1 VHRRGD
7 IVVRDTGSWTPTVH
21 HLLRFLE
28 QVSFAGAPR
37 LVGSGFDDRGRE
49 TLRFIEGEFVH
60 PGPWTLE
67 GAASVGSFLHRL
79 HDATSS
85 FEPPPD
91 AEWYPWF
98 GRGLGGPEKIVGH
111 CDVTPWNLVARE
123 GRAVAIIDWDRAGP
137 VDPLVELAQACW
149 LNAKLHDDI
158 VAEREG
164 LPPLAERAR
173 QLRAIVDGYGLSA
186 RERAGFVDRIIEF
199 SIHDAADEADL
210 AGITHGTTPDMLDP
224 EVPWALAWRARA
236 AAWQYR
242 NREVL
247 QNALTS

>member
-1 VHRRGD
+1 
-7 IVVRDTGSWTPTVH
+7 
-21 HLLRFLE
+21 
-28 QVSFAGAPR
+28 
-37 LVGSGFDDRGRE
+37 
-49 TLRFIEGEFVH
+49 
-60 PGPWTLE
+60 
-67 GAASVGSFLHRL
+67 
-79 HDATSS
+79 
-85 FEPPPD
+85 
-91 AEWYPWF
+91 
-98 GRGLGGPEKIVGH
+98 
-111 CDVTPWNLVARE
+111 
-123 GRAVAIIDWDRAGP
+123 

-224 EVPWALAWRARA
+224 EVPWALAWRAPA